1 MSCNCGRQ
9 RSAMMAQQTGDID
22 AETVWISYAG
32 VRAIVVK
39 GPATGR
45 VYRFAPGNWLRV
57 HGSDAPSM
65 REIPGLKKR
74 EGTAETAWIPR

>member
-1 MSCNCGRQ
+1 
-9 RSAMMAQQTGDID
+9 MMAERTGAIEKSE
-22 AETVWISYAG
+22 AVLISYAG

-45 VYRFAPGNWLRV
+45 IYRFAPGNWLRV

-74 EGTAETAWIPR
+74 DVNT